1 MEEHN
6 RQLLREATKAEPA
19 KADVYRTIYKK
30 DTRDTI
36 VEAVQ
41 SINSMFDLGDSNM
54 MSQTQKLKRLVSTLR
69 DSDAIAMGL
78 DLKKRTVRDRL
89 RAKLGSR

>member
-1 MEEHN
+1 MEKHT
-6 RQLLREATKAEPA
+6 RRVLSEATEAEPA

-41 SINSMFDLGDSNM
+41 SINSMFNLGDKNM
-54 MSQTQKLKRLVSTLR
+54 MGQTHKIKVLVSKLR
-69 DSDAIAMGL
+69 SNDAIAMGL
-78 DLKKRTVRDRL
+78 DLEKRTVRDRL